1 MKYALITAA
10 LAFGLATPALAEET
24 KAKSDTS
31 THQSE
36 TLHAPTNRVGEMV
49 PTMTSEDGKKDS
61 PANEQAKSGDNKAET
76 MHAPTNRVGKQVP
89 TMKSAEN
96 KDDQKKSK
104 TYNNDKTSTE

>member
-24 KAKSDTS
+24 KSQNDTS
-31 THQSE
+31 THKSE

-49 PTMTSEDGKKDS
+49 PTMTTPDGKKDNA
-61 PANEQAKSGDNKAET
+61 ANEQAKAET
-76 MHAPTNRVGKQVP
+76 MHAPTNRVGEVVP
-89 TMKSAEN
+89 TMRSAEN

>member
-24 KAKSDTS
+24 KAKNETA
-31 THQSE
+31 TQKSE

-49 PTMTSEDGKKDS
+49 PTMTSPDGKKDS
-61 PANEQAKSGDNKAET
+61 AANDQAKSGDNKAET
-76 MHAPTNRVGKQVP
+76 MHAPTNRVGEEVP

-104 TYNNDKTSTE
+104 TYNNDATSTQ